1 MTNPDP
7 NAQSGDPNAQSGGTG
22 DGTGTGGDP
31 GAGGAGAQSGAPDAG
46 QQNPPPATVTQA
58 EYDALRARLQAAD
71 QNRAK
76 AEADLKQIR
85 DKDLPALE
93 KATRDLAEAEK
104 VRDAALADLKQTRLE
119 NAFVTDNK
127 YKWKNPKTALKL
139 ADLSKVEVDDDGT
152 VRNLTA
158 ALDALAKAE
167 PYLLEE
173 DTSGDDDGSG
183 GDSNGAG
190 RGSTGAPA
198 GGGRQADT
206 KTDAKKFAARIPA
219 LRTRGIGT

>member
-1 MTNPDP
+1 MTSPDP
-7 NAQSGDPNAQSGGTG
+7 NAQSGTGGAPSGA
-22 DGTGTGGDP
+22 DGTGTGTGTDDGTGT
-31 GAGGAGAQSGAPDAG
+31 GAPSGAPDTG
-46 QQNPPPATVTQA
+46 QQTPPPAMVSQA
-58 EYDALRARLQAAD
+58 EYDALRRQLSAAD
-71 QNRAK
+71 QKRAT

-104 VRDAALADLKQTRLE
+104 ARDEALSALKQTRLE

-127 YKWKNPKTALKL
+127 YKWKNPRTALKL

-167 PYLLEE
+167 PYLLE
-173 DTSGDDDGSG
+173 DTNSDGDGDG
-183 GDSNGAG
+183 DNNGK
-190 RGSTGAPA
+190 GSTGAP
-198 GGGRQADT
+198 GSGGRQTDT
-206 KTDAKKFAARIPA
+206 KADAKKFAARIPA
-219 LRTRGIGT
+219 LRTRGIGG